1 MALSVRYPFVIMPAL
16 ASPDWPSI
24 LQKAVQ
30 WKASNPLARIDMI
43 PRTRRIF
50 DEGARSAYIKTWM
63 KPQVSSTG
71 AQPCTVCRTFTW
83 SFCETCVM
91 NDKDC
96 PPSPVCKPCEDDGI
110 THPKCKSQG
119 KSREAERIRHLET
132 DKGTMME
139 VSVTLELKMEG
150 STALERCC

>member
-1 MALSVRYPFVIMPAL
+1 
-16 ASPDWPSI
+16 
-24 LQKAVQ
+24 
-30 WKASNPLARIDMI
+30 
-43 PRTRRIF
+43 
-50 DEGARSAYIKTWM
+50 M

-139 VSVTLELKMEG
+139 VSGVTLELKMEG
-150 STALERCC
+150 STALERCCWFPRLRFRLTKMGDPDSTLDGGDLPIWNWIFPKFPLFFGCRIWCDLGPFATAVV